1 MTATPTPAPI
11 DQTSRG
17 WSIAA
22 HLSGLGIGLLT
33 GAMLGFVGP
42 LVVWLMRRDEDP
54 FTEHHAKEALNFQL
68 TVLVA
73 LIASVVLAI
82 PAVIVGVL
90 TLGLGLVA
98 FALLALVGLV
108 LWFVLPIVG
117 TVRAGNGEGYR
128 YPVTIRFIR

>member
-1 MTATPTPAPI
+1 MTSTPAPSPI

-22 HLSGLGIGLLT
+22 HLSGLGVGLLT

-42 LVVWLMRRDEDP
+42 LVVWLLRRDEDP
-54 FTEHHAKEALNFQL
+54 FTEHHAKEALNFQV
-68 TVLVA
+68 TVLIV

-90 TLGLGLVA
+90 TLGLGLIA
-98 FALLALVGLV
+98 LALFALVALA
-108 LWFVLPIVG
+108 LWFVLPIVA
-117 TVRAGNGEGYR
+117 TVKAGNGEGYR
-128 YPVTIRFIR
+128 YPGIIRLVR